1 MGLIMDI
8 TDKTIREIA
17 WEEFNSTPSNP
28 TTIENSNPKLCKF
41 HLDSTQ
47 DVADSNTLFCGKPHW
62 IDKSGKHHSYCWY
75 HYEIT
80 HERK

>member
-1 MGLIMDI
+1 MNTTPKNILEEAEKEFNITPPNPTNMLGT
-8 TDKTIREIA
+8 TDKR
-17 WEEFNSTPSNP
+17 
-28 TTIENSNPKLCKF
+28 CKF
-41 HLDSTQ
+41 HLDDKQ